1 MYQTVKEE
9 DDPVVSRSTKT
20 LFISNEAIETG
31 MNISNLHARILKEV
45 KINQKWNK
53 VKDVTTEVR
62 NVHPTTQPEF
72 VIYHFVTQ

>member
-1 MYQTVKEE
+1 MTYLTILDMYQTVKEE

-45 KINQKWNK
+45 KINQK
-53 VKDVTTEVR
+53 
-62 NVHPTTQPEF
+62 
-72 VIYHFVTQ
+72 